1 MNFFSQYLMLAIST
15 VVAENLL
22 FSRGLGSDE
31 IIRVIAKPKEFM
43 LFGGLLTFFT
53 TTSSI
58 MGWLMDVVL
67 GRFNISPMLISQTL
81 RSMIYL
87 LVLCGLYYLSVRLLS
102 KYAKDFYDYI
112 SRALPIA
119 VFNTAVLGAPLL
131 FAKLRVQML
140 GQAYADNFAGAIIFG
155 LCVGIGFLFAA
166 SLVLEGIRQID
177 SMDLPDAF
185 RGLPA
190 RFIYIGFLAL
200 AFSGMA
206 GHQSV
211 I

>member
-1 MNFFSQYLMLAIST
+1 MNFFSEYMLLALSAIL
-15 VVAENLL
+15 AENLL

-31 IIRVIAKPKEFM
+31 IIRIIAKPKEFM
-43 LFGGLLTFFT
+43 LFGFLLTFFT

-58 MGWLMDVVL
+58 MGWLLDAIMQ
-67 GRFNISPMLISQTL
+67 RYNISPMVISQTI
-81 RSMIYL
+81 RATIYL
-87 LVLCGLYYLSVRLLS
+87 LFLCGLYYLSVRLLS
-102 KYAKDFYDYI
+102 RFAEGFYDYI

-131 FAKLRVQML
+131 FAKLRTPIL
-140 GQAYADNFAGAIIFG
+140 GETYGDNFLGAVVFG

-177 SMDLPDAF
+177 SMDLPEAF

-190 RFIYIGFLAL
+190 RFIYIGFLAM
-200 AFSGMA
+200 AFAGMA